1 MTVVDT
7 LQDQPEAISQK
18 RAWDAPRVTQLRAG
32 SADFEVGPSDDGVD
46 KS

>member
-7 LQDQPEAISQK
+7 LQDQPAISQK
-18 RAWDAPRVTQLRAG
+18 KAWESPRVTQLRAG
-32 SADFEVGPSDDGVD
+32 SADFEVGSADDGVD